1 VLWRPRG
8 REELFSLPDG
18 KPEREESGARRTHL
32 AAAYYLDESDPDI
45 AVLRRRDGSFVAAFS
60 AQEATREGIVE
71 AAHKDYLAGGL
82 FGGVH
87 EGEGKARR
95 RRRRGEAKA

>member
-1 VLWRPRG
+1 VLGPPRG

-18 KPEREESGARRTHL
+18 IPERDKSGARRTHL

-60 AQEATREGIVE
+60 AQGASREGIVE
-71 AAHKDYLAGGL
+71 AAREDYLAGGS
-82 FGGVH
+82 FGGAH
-87 EGEGKARR
+87 EGREGGAAQEE
-95 RRRRGEAKA
+95 GLG